1 MRIITKMENNSSAK
15 TVNLF
20 NSAKIFWFNMPQQIR
35 FVFAGGYNTVIGYL
49 LFAAALFVLGQEHY
63 QAALF
68 ISYILSSF
76 NSYLSQ
82 KFLVFQTKGN
92 YVKEYIKASTV
103 WFLGYLF
110 NAFILF
116 LLTGKLQIYPYAAQA
131 IGLICTT
138 VLTYIMLK
146 YYSFKSKQI

>member
-49 LFAAALFVLGQEHY
+49 LFAAALFILGSGHY

-82 KFLVFQTKGN
+82 KFLVFQTKDN
-92 YVKEYIKASTV
+92 YVKEYLKASAV
-103 WFLGYLF
+103 WFFGYIL
-110 NAFILF
+110 NAIILYF
-116 LLTGKLQIYPYAAQA
+116 LAEKLNLQPYFAQA
-131 IGLICTT
+131 IGLVCVT
-138 VLTYIMLK
+138 VLTYILLK
-146 YYSFKSKQI
+146 YYSFKRR